1 MASRLPHLP
10 GPSSPN
16 LDWKVVWD
24 SNVPPKVKVFIWKLS
39 QHTLPA
45 GHNLVK
51 RRINTHGL
59 CLRCHNTMETDHHLF
74 LERLFAQ
81 RLWRLM
87 GFPISSWTMVASS
100 WLHLFSIIA
109 SDHRDGKDNV
119 CQFMMCLWYIWK
131 TRNSLIFYG
140 KQGNEKMVADNV
152 LSFLHNYKDIG
163 VVGVPGN
170 QIEHEHP
177 SRWLPPDERWL
188 MLNTDAYCVNNIS
201 GFGFVLRDRFGH
213 VLKSGAGPILHATST
228 EHAGTMAM
236 WEGLHRISKFWH
248 LRLAS
253 KINSQEINLSAL
265 GGIIMDLKDLL
276 FSIRFSRVIFLF

>member
-10 GPSSPN
+10 GPSNPN

-188 MLNTDAYCVNNIS
+188 MLNTDAVDSVLFCGIGLAMFLNQEQVRS
-201 GFGFVLRDRFGH
+201 CTLHLQSMRGQWQCGKVFTAFQSFG
-213 VLKSGAGPILHATST
+213 TY
-228 EHAGTMAM
+228 
-236 WEGLHRISKFWH
+236 
-248 LRLAS
+248 
-253 KINSQEINLSAL
+253 
-265 GGIIMDLKDLL
+265 DLL
-276 FSIRFSRVIFLF
+276 LR